1 MLAVGF
7 VEATVWVVAA
17 AIILL
22 GACGV
27 VFLTN
32 PVHNA
37 LSLVATLFGVAILF
51 VVQEAYF
58 LAVIQVIVYAGAIV
72 VLFLF
77 VIMLLGV
84 DRIDRLGRE
93 RKPWRR
99 PVAAVSAGVLAALV
113 LLMTLT
119 GVSKV
124 TGAPSQTASLH
135 TKGNNIQQLGRVLFT
150 DYVWAFEITAVLLTI
165 AVIGAVMMSRR
176 SDGTVIDLEE
186 FVLDDDEDIDDEELD
201 DDDEYAEYDVITGE
215 RVNEPDV
222 TGIPTEDVTS

>member
-1 MLAVGF
+1 M
-7 VEATVWVVAA
+7 
-17 AIILL
+17 
-22 GACGV
+22 
-27 VFLTN
+27 
-32 PVHNA
+32 
-37 LSLVATLFGVAILF
+37 
-51 VVQEAYF
+51 
-58 LAVIQVIVYAGAIV
+58 IVYAGAIV

-99 PVAAVSAGVLAALV
+99 PAAAVSAVALAALV
-113 LLMTLT
+113 LLLSLT
-119 GVSKV
+119 AITQANV
-124 TGAPSQTASLH
+124 TGAKSQTASLH
-135 TKGNNIQQLGRVLFT
+135 AKGNNIQQLGRVLFT

-186 FVLDDDEDIDDEELD
+186 FVLDDDEDVDDEELD
-201 DDDEYAEYDVITGE
+201 AYDEFAEYDVVTGE

>member
-1 MLAVGF
+1 MLAAGF
-7 VEATVWVVAA
+7 VETVVWVIAA

-22 GACGV
+22 GACGT
-27 VFLTN
+27 VFFSN

-37 LSLVATLFGVAILF
+37 LSLVGTLFGVAVLF
-51 VVQEAYF
+51 VQQQAYF

-99 PVAAVSAGVLAALV
+99 PVAAAAAVALAALV
-113 LLMTLT
+113 LLMTLAGIT
-119 GVSKV
+119 RA

-135 TKGNNIQQLGRVLFT
+135 SNGNNIQQLGRVLFT

-165 AVIGAVMMSRR
+165 AVVGAVMMSRR
-176 SDGTVIDLEE
+176 PDGSPVDLEE
-186 FVLDDDEDIDDEELD
+186 FVLDDDEDFDDEEYEPF
-201 DDDEYAEYDVITGE
+201 DEYTEHDVVTGE
-215 RVNEPDV
+215 VVSEPDV

>member
-7 VEATVWVVAA
+7 VEATVWVIAA

-51 VVQEAYF
+51 VVQQAYF

-84 DRIDRLGRE
+84 DRIDRLGHE

-99 PVAAVSAGVLAALV
+99 PVAAVAAIGLATLVLIMVLAGVS
-113 LLMTLT
+113 T
-119 GVSKV
+119 V
-124 TGAPSQTASLH
+124 TGAQSQTASLH
-135 TKGNNIQQLGRVLFT
+135 AKGNNIQQLGRVLFT

-186 FVLDDDEDIDDEELD
+186 FVLDDDEDFEDEE
-201 DDDEYAEYDVITGE
+201 EYDEFAVYDTITGE
-215 RVNEPDV
+215 RVTDPDV
-222 TGIPTEDVTS
+222 TDVPSEDVSS

>member
-17 AIILL
+17 AIVLL

-37 LSLVATLFGVAILF
+37 LSLVATLFGVAVLF
-51 VVQEAYF
+51 VAQDAYF

-99 PVAAVSAGVLAALV
+99 PVAAVAAIALATLV
-113 LLMTLT
+113 LLMVLT
-119 GVSKV
+119 GVSNV
-124 TGAPSQTASLH
+124 TGAQSQTASLH
-135 TKGNNIQQLGRVLFT
+135 AKGSNIQQLGRVLFT
-150 DYVWAFEITAVLLTI
+150 DYVWAFEITAILLTI
-165 AVIGAVMMSRR
+165 AVVGAVMMSRR

-186 FVLDDDEDIDDEELD
+186 FVLDDDEDVDDEE
-201 DDDEYAEYDVITGE
+201 DEYDEFAEYDTVTGE
-215 RVNEPDV
+215 RVTDPDV
-222 TGIPTEDVTS
+222 VDTPTEDVTS